1 MQVVNQG
8 IQLRDNILSSKDNKV
23 MKWNREKGD
32 KQMNSNSDLVY
43 LRNLTQYAGC
53 RERDAGQNSIK
64 K

>member
-32 KQMNSNSDLVY
+32 KQMNWTSDLVF
-43 LRNLTQYAGC
+43 LTNLTQYAGC
-53 RERDAGQNSIK
+53 RERDAGQKSNQK
-64 K
+64 